1 MDQVRPWVVRVNRTA
16 AVGKGRRRRLAE
28 GSLEGVPRVLCR
40 PFLWWCDLV
49 ALVWRVM
56 LWNRGA
62 LLWCLSCGEGSGM
75 ECEVGLR
82 RTGYAGGSLRRCR
95 RRCCSC
101 LGEQVATGG
110 KRTERYLRARAM
122 AGGNIK
128 VTVPGLGE
136 ALGSA
141 AAIQEGAAE
150 GGGVASTQC
159 TL

>member
-1 MDQVRPWVVRVNRTA
+1 
-16 AVGKGRRRRLAE
+16 
-28 GSLEGVPRVLCR
+28 
-40 PFLWWCDLV
+40 
-49 ALVWRVM
+49 
-56 LWNRGA
+56 
-62 LLWCLSCGEGSGM
+62 
-75 ECEVGLR
+75 
-82 RTGYAGGSLRRCR
+82 
-95 RRCCSC
+95 

-110 KRTERYLRARAM
+110 ERTERYLRARAM

-128 VTVPGLGE
+128 VTAVPGLGE